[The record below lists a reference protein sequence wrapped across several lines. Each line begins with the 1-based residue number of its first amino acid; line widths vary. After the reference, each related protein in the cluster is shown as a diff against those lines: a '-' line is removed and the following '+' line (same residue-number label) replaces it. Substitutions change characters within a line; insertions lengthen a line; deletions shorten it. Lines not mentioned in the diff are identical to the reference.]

1 MQFSKPL
8 LILALAAPLV
18 AAQTGNLTF
27 PNATTTP
34 PFGTN
39 VTAGNA
45 TSNATQPSPTEV
57 IISHAVGL
65 SAQNV
70 AWFSVLVAG
79 VCAFAFF

>member
-18 AAQTGNLTF
+18 AAQNGTF
-27 PNATTTP
+27 PNATTSP
-34 PFGTN
+34 PFGVN
-39 VTAGNA
+39 VTTGNA

-57 IISHAVGL
+57 IISHAAGL
-65 SAQNV
+65 TAQNV

-79 VCAFAFF
+79 ICAFAFF